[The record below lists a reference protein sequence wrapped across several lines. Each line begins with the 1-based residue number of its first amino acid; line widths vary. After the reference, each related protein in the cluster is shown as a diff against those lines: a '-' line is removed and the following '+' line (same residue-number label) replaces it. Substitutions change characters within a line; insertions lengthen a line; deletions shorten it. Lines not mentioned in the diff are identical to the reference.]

1 MSDTVPVLAQ
11 IPPASLSWMDHVRQM
26 EADAES
32 RRQERIAERA
42 ASQADHRAA
51 EEARRDERRHP
62 RRNRREISAENGQ
75 AVISAG
81 RMVASDL
88 PIQGELDDITEEVET
103 AWRKLVASKSLART
117 TALAMEIQRLM
128 VQASDVMRRHESAI
142 NNTLARQYDL
152 SANNG
157 KVSPE
162 NNRPYAGLAGLG
174 EIVDADTPS
183 RVLQPKHE
191 RRGEKTIRNWA
202 RAQRIASLRN
212 LASKNPRVALISALA
227 AGEMDTAEFQ
237 WAMARLVQPPRTT
250 TEHQLAR
257 LRAVIP
263 SKRKQ
268 KEAANNAKQK
278 GKRGGRK

>member
-142 NNTLARQYDL
+142 NNTASRREDHPQLGTRPADRVAPKSRQQKPSSGTDL
-152 SANNG
+152 
-157 KVSPE
+157 
-162 NNRPYAGLAGLG
+162 RP
-174 EIVDADTPS
+174 
-183 RVLQPKHE
+183 
-191 RRGEKTIRNWA
+191 RRGRNGY
-202 RAQRIASLRN
+202 RG
-212 LASKNPRVALISALA
+212 ISMGHGA
-227 AGEMDTAEFQ
+227 AG
-237 WAMARLVQPPRTT
+237 
-250 TEHQLAR
+250 
-257 LRAVIP
+257 
-263 SKRKQ
+263 S
-268 KEAANNAKQK
+268 AAQDHH
-278 GKRGGRK
+278 

>member
-1 MSDTVPVLAQ
+1 MQGEFRSGCPPAHSWRHEKPHHLSTSGDGHRGTASQVERNNWQAGTTSPWSAVRTHHPVRTCRKRVRKNSQSHPRNAREKIMSDTVPVLAQ

-42 ASQADHRAA
+42 G

-128 VQASDVMRRHESAI
+128 VQASDVMRRHAAAI

-202 RAQRIASLRN
+202 RA
-212 LASKNPRVALISALA
+212 
-227 AGEMDTAEFQ
+227 
-237 WAMARLVQPPRTT
+237 
-250 TEHQLAR
+250 H
-257 LRAVIP
+257 
-263 SKRKQ
+263 
-268 KEAANNAKQK
+268 
-278 GKRGGRK
+278 